1 MKRILQLSALL
12 ALGAALATQ
21 AGAAFESIKFDSDN
35 RMPMFPVALVGE
47 GITRGQAIIAISV
60 SAEGKLT
67 DWLVL
72 GYTQKSLAQSCIE
85 ALKQWKMS
93 PARLDGEPVPVQA
106 RLTFNFTVDG
116 AVISFNVINHFL
128 YDRYAAL
135 GDGRLEYRV
144 HNAGEID
151 RVPARVS
158 TPAPLYAAEAE
169 KQGVRGK
176 VLVHFYIDEQ
186 GVVRLPSVEAGAHPY
201 LSEQAVAA
209 VREWRFEP
217 PTRYGRPVLIA
228 ASQEFDFSA
237 K

>member
-1 MKRILQLSALL
+1 MKTILRLSALL
-12 ALGAALATQ
+12 ALGTTIATQ
-21 AGAAFESIKFDSDN
+21 AGAAFESIKFDSEN
-35 RMPMFPVALVGE
+35 RMPLFPIALTAE
-47 GITRGQAIIAISV
+47 GITRGQAIVAISV

-72 GYTQKSLAQSCIE
+72 GYTQKSLAQASLE
-85 ALKQWKMS
+85 ALKQWKII

-116 AVISFNVINHFL
+116 AVISFNVVNLFL
-128 YDRYAAL
+128 YDKYASL
-135 GDGRLEYRV
+135 GDGRLVYRV
-144 HNAGEID
+144 HNAGELD
-151 RVPARVS
+151 RVPARLNA
-158 TPAPLYAAEAE
+158 PAPLYAAEAE
-169 KQGVRGK
+169 KLGVRGK
-176 VLVHFYIDEQ
+176 VQVRFFIDEQ
-186 GVVRLPSVEAGAHPY
+186 GAVRLPAVEAGAHPY

-217 PTRYGRPVLIA
+217 PMRHGRPVLIA